1 MLVLNYQRMSTE
13 DGPGL
18 RTSLFVKGC
27 PLECLWC
34 HNPES
39 IALKQEV
46 EWISVHCMACH
57 HCIRI
62 CTENALEVRD
72 HEIRINKE
80 VCTACGACVDACPTA
95 ALEIKGQEESVDE
108 IFEELIK
115 DRAYFGADGGVT
127 LSGGEIMIYAD
138 EAAALLKKLKAAG
151 IGTTID
157 TSGLTSKTNLDK
169 VFDDCDIFL
178 YDIKLIDSDK
188 HKKYTGVSNELI
200 LDNFIYLADKV
211 KEAGKT
217 LWVRTP
223 IIPDSTDSDENIR
236 GIARFIKGR
245 FDRWELCAFNN
256 LCKDKYERLYQDW
269 FYQDAELMSS
279 DRMDELLA
287 IAKNEGLTEVY
298 WTGATRISE
307 AGV

>member
-1 MLVLNYQRMSTE
+1 M
-13 DGPGL
+13 
-18 RTSLFVKGC
+18 
-27 PLECLWC
+27 
-34 HNPES
+34 
-39 IALKQEV
+39 
-46 EWISVHCMACH
+46 
-57 HCIRI
+57 
-62 CTENALEVRD
+62 
-72 HEIRINKE
+72 
-80 VCTACGACVDACPTA
+80 
-95 ALEIKGQEESVDE
+95 
-108 IFEELIK
+108 
-115 DRAYFGADGGVT
+115 
-127 LSGGEIMIYAD
+127 
-138 EAAALLKKLKAAG
+138 
-151 IGTTID
+151 
-157 TSGLTSKTNLDK
+157 
-169 VFDDCDIFL
+169 FDDCDIFL

-279 DRMDELLA
+279 ERMDELLA